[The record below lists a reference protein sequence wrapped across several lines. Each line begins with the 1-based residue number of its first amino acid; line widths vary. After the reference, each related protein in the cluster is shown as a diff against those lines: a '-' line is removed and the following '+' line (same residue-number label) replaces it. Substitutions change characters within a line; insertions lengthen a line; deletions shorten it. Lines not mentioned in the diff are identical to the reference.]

1 MLRLFS
7 ILLLV
12 SAALQAQTPV
22 AQPDARRLA
31 ALFGPAFMV
40 EAKFPV
46 LTADLDGDGTEDAV
60 VVATGKEP
68 LLDQAEYQYRVVDP
82 YNAYFGFGD
91 PTATSQFSA
100 QDLHPRLLLV
110 IHNWRSPKQRFVI
123 INITFEKLSLARVLI
138 KNKPVPAIR
147 AEDMTG
153 GRQSLYWGGKAWKW
167 REEAI
172 Q

>member
-22 AQPDARRLA
+22 TQPDPRKLA
-31 ALFGPAFMV
+31 SLFGPAFTV
-40 EAKFPV
+40 DAKFPI
-46 LTADLDGDGTEDAV
+46 LTSDLDGDGTEDAV

-68 LLDQAEYQYRVVDP
+68 LLDQAEYQYKVVDP

-91 PTATSQFSA
+91 PAVTSQFSA

-110 IHNWRSPKQRFVI
+110 IHNWRAPRLKFVI
-123 INITFEKLSLARVLI
+123 INISFEKLSLARVLI
-138 KNKPVPAIR
+138 KNKPLPAIR

-153 GRQSLYWGGKAWKW
+153 GRQSLYWGGKVWKW